1 MTKEVLLT
9 NTCNDGRW
17 RGIAGRARND
27 GRGDRIGGYA
37 RNDRK
42 SNEAYSRQN
51 SFGFIRLTQ
60 VKTCAKI
67 NERNI
72 AYVYSN

>member
-27 GRGDRIGGYA
+27 GRGDRIAGTPAMTERVTKPIAG
-37 RNDRK
+37 K
-42 SNEAYSRQN
+42 TLSVLS
-51 SFGFIRLTQ
+51 GLPRLKPVQ
-60 VKTCAKI
+60 K
-67 NERNI
+67 
-72 AYVYSN
+72 